1 VTKPALRPQRRAAS
15 LALPTAKASTATH
28 GGAPATRAAVRTA
41 PVSLSATT
49 DRARNPA
56 LAGVAL
62 ASLAACISDRNEE
75 ALKRRI
81 IAAVTTQREC
91 KSHAGTYRFVETKN
105 LNAFLMMIER
115 APNRPVA
122 DRCAEL
128 TNALTCLARP
138 ARR

>member
-1 VTKPALRPQRRAAS
+1 MPV
-15 LALPTAKASTATH
+15 AKASAPTH
-28 GGAPATRAAVRTA
+28 GGASSSRTGVRAVPSSPTGA
-41 PVSLSATT
+41 T
-49 DRARNPA
+49 DRSPNPT

-62 ASLAACISDRNEE
+62 ASLAACVSDRNEE

-81 IAAVTTQREC
+81 VAAVTTQREC
-91 KSHAGTYRFVETKN
+91 KSPAGTYRFVETKN

-128 TNALTCLARP
+128 TNALACLTRS